1 MLRDNYH
8 HKLVPSFFNMATF
21 ETEHVVAS
29 WEMNFSNLF
38 RFISLRT
45 EIEPAL
51 APIYVLKFT
60 PINNGWT
67 ARQDITL
74 GPRRD
79 QVKKK
84 CHRFGSRTPHLYE
97 QEMLGSVGR
106 IHKFSN
112 K

>member
-1 MLRDNYH
+1 MLGDNYH
-8 HKLVPSFFNMATF
+8 HKLIPSFFNMATF

-74 GPRRD
+74 VLRRD
-79 QVKKK
+79 QVK
-84 CHRFGSRTPHLYE
+84 CHRFDSWTPHLYE